1 MSVREIGP
9 EIGRGPAPAPAGPAP
24 AAAARRWGLPRWD
37 TSLVTATVVAFL
49 AIGAATPNFYTVTN
63 AKAILTSASIV
74 GIAAL
79 AATIILVV
87 GGMVSMA
94 TAAVA
99 SLAAIVFVGSL
110 DRGFGLSVLLTL
122 VVVGGL
128 YAVLGWL
135 IGAWAVNP
143 IIVTIAA
150 ASLVQGLILATTDGA
165 LVTTSND
172 DLDWLNSRV
181 GGIPVSVPTLVVLAV
196 VLHVALTSTS
206 WGRRIFFVG
215 ENREAA
221 RVAGLRLG
229 RVVASAFLVAGMLTA
244 VAGMFVGAITTNASM
259 EVGGNLT
266 FDAVAAALVGGASV
280 AGGRGSAL
288 RTLAGALVVAAVADL
303 LLLRGFGTGAQI
315 CIKGL
320 IVLLAVV
327 IVHLRSR
334 EGRTA

>member
-1 MSVREIGP
+1 MSVREVSQV
-9 EIGRGPAPAPAGPAP
+9 PAPSVTPSQSEGSATSW
-24 AAAARRWGLPRWD
+24 RPRWD
-37 TSLVTATVVAFL
+37 SGIVVTVVVAFL
-49 AIGAATPNFYTVTN
+49 VVGAATPNFYSLTN
-63 AKAILTSASIV
+63 ARAIITSASIV

-79 AATIILVV
+79 AATVILVV

-99 SLAAIVFVGSL
+99 SLAAIVFVGTL
-110 DRGFGLSVLLTL
+110 DRGFALSVLVTL
-122 VVVGGL
+122 VVIGTL

-172 DLDWLNSRV
+172 SLDLLNRRV
-181 GGIPVSVPTLVVLAV
+181 AGIPVSVPTLVVLAV
-196 VLHVALTSTS
+196 VLHLALTSTA
-206 WGRRIFFVG
+206 WGRRIFLVG

-229 RVVASAFLVAGMLTA
+229 RVVASAFFVAGLLTA
-244 VAGMFVGAITTNASM
+244 VSGMFLGAITTNASL

-288 RTLAGALVVAAVADL
+288 RTLAGAVVVAAVADL

-334 EGRTA
+334 EGRSA

>member
-1 MSVREIGP
+1 MSIRDVVG
-9 EIGRGPAPAPAGPAP
+9 APAPPRAP
-24 AAAARRWGLPRWD
+24 TAEAARSRRVGWETG
-37 TSLVTATVVAFL
+37 VVGVALLAFL
-49 AIGAATPNFYTVTN
+49 ALGAATENFYTVTN
-63 AKAILTSASIV
+63 AKAILTSASVV

-79 AATIILVV
+79 AATVILVV

-99 SLAAIVFVGSL
+99 SLGAILFVGTL
-110 DRGFGLSVLLTL
+110 DRGFGVS
-122 VVVGGL
+122 VVVTLAVVGIL
-128 YAVLGWL
+128 YAALGWL

-165 LVTTSND
+165 LVTTTND
-172 DLDWLNSRV
+172 SLDLLNSRV
-181 GGIPVSVPTLVVLAV
+181 LGVPVSVPTLVVLAV
-196 VLHVALTSTS
+196 VLHLALTTTT
-206 WGRRIFFVG
+206 WGRRIFLVG

-244 VAGMFVGAITTNASM
+244 VAGMFLGAVTTNASL

-266 FDAVAAALVGGASV
+266 FDAVAAALVGGAAV

-288 RTLAGALVVAAVADL
+288 RTLAGAVVIAAVSDL
-303 LLLRGFGTGAQI
+303 LLLRGFGSGAQI

-320 IVLLAVV
+320 IVLLAVLV
-327 IVHLRSR
+327 VHLRSGD
-334 EGRTA
+334 GRRP

>member
-1 MSVREIGP
+1 MSIKEVADRRHDVPGRDRV
-9 EIGRGPAPAPAGPAP
+9 GRG
-24 AAAARRWGLPRWD
+24 LPPVRWD
-37 TSLVTATVVAFL
+37 TAVGIIGLFAVLAVGAT
-49 AIGAATPNFYTVTN
+49 TDNFFSVTN
-63 AKAILTSASIV
+63 LKTILTSASIV

-79 AATIILVV
+79 GATVILVV

-94 TAAVA
+94 TAAAA
-99 SLAAIVFVGSL
+99 SLAAMVFVGTL
-110 DRGFGLSVLLTL
+110 DTSFAVAVALTL
-122 VVVGGL
+122 AVVGGF
-128 YAVLGWL
+128 YAALGWL

-150 ASLVQGLILATTDGA
+150 ASLVQGLVLVTTDGA
-165 LVTTSND
+165 LVTTSSSS
-172 DLDWLNSRV
+172 LDVLNNRV
-181 GGIPVSVPTLVVLAV
+181 AGIPVSVPTLVVLAIA
-196 VLHVALTSTS
+196 LHLALTSTR
-206 WGRRIFFVG
+206 WGRRIFLVG

-244 VAGMFVGAITTNASM
+244 VAGMFLGAITTNASL

-288 RTLAGALVVAAVADL
+288 RTLAGAVAVAAVSDL
-303 LLLRGFGTGAQI
+303 LLLRGFENGAQI

-320 IVLLAVV
+320 VVLLAVV
-327 IVHLRSR
+327 VVHLRSG
-334 EGRTA
+334 EGRRP

>member
-1 MSVREIGP
+1 MSIQDIVKTP
-9 EIGRGPAPAPAGPAP
+9 EAATAPAPVR
-24 AAAARRWGLPRWD
+24 ARRVRPRWD
-37 TSLVTATVVAFL
+37 TALVIGLGVAFL
-49 AIGAATPNFYTVTN
+49 AVGAATDNFYTWGN
-63 AKAILTSASIV
+63 ARAIVTSASIV

-79 AATIILVV
+79 AATVILVV

-94 TAAVA
+94 TASVA
-99 SLAAIVFVGSL
+99 SLGAIVFVGAL
-110 DRGFGLSVLLTL
+110 DQGFALAALLTFA
-122 VVVGGL
+122 VVGGL
-128 YAVLGWL
+128 YAALGWL
-135 IGAWAVNP
+135 IGQWAVNP

-172 DLDWLNSRV
+172 SLDWLNSRV
-181 GGIPVSVPTLVVLAV
+181 GGIPISVPTFVVLALL
-196 VLHVALTSTS
+196 LHVGLTSTT
-206 WGRRIFFVG
+206 WGRRIFMVG

-229 RVVASAFLVAGMLTA
+229 RVVASAFLVAGLLTA
-244 VAGMFVGAITTNASM
+244 VVGMFLGAVTTNASL

-288 RTLAGALVVAAVADL
+288 RTLAGALVIATVSDL

-320 IVLLAVV
+320 IVLLAVLA
-327 IVHLRSR
+327 VHLRSGER
-334 EGRTA
+334 RAS